1 VSIRGFR
8 LHDSGTGGRAGRINF
23 TELARTR
30 LAFAGKFR
38 PLISAMV
45 LRLALLVAALAAGL
59 STAPAAPDRHV
70 VVLVWDGMRPDFVS
84 AETTPNLSQL
94 AGSGVFFANHHPVYL
109 SATEVNGTAIATGA
123 YPSHSGLIANT
134 DFRPA
139 IDPTAPVDTGDPSI
153 IRKGDEVSGGHF
165 IALPTLAEILHSHG
179 IATVIAGSK
188 WIVLLHDRDRRP
200 DGTESSPV
208 LFQGTLLPPAR
219 QGTLAVLGDL
229 PAAAP
234 DENKTAQDAWTT
246 NALLTVLWQNGV
258 PPYTLLWLAEPD
270 ASQHAAG
277 PGSAQA
283 LAAIKSSDA
292 NLGHVLAE
300 LDRRGLRATTD
311 VLVVSDHGFST
322 IGRKVDVAA
331 ALAAAGFDAQRKMPG
346 GLLPGGVM
354 VAANGGSTLLYVGG
368 HDAGVS
374 RRLVEFLQKQDW
386 TGVIFS
392 RGPQEGAFPL
402 AAAHIDAPDAPDLVV
417 SLRWT
422 ADKSATGAPGLQVS
436 DLKPTSVK
444 AGNHASL
451 SRYDMHNTLVAAG
464 PDFRPGVTD
473 PLPSANT
480 DLAPTILWLLGCKD
494 EAARMDGRVLA
505 EALTVEGPPLKS
517 FETRRLTAQRDTGA
531 GVWRQYLQVSE
542 VNGVRYLDEGNGVFE
557 PK

>member
-1 VSIRGFR
+1 
-8 LHDSGTGGRAGRINF
+8 
-23 TELARTR
+23 
-30 LAFAGKFR
+30 
-38 PLISAMV
+38 
-45 LRLALLVAALAAGL
+45 
-59 STAPAAPDRHV
+59 
-70 VVLVWDGMRPDFVS
+70 MRPDFIS

-94 AGSGVFFANHHPVYL
+94 TGAGVFFAHHHPVYL
-109 SATEVNGTAIATGA
+109 SATDVNGIALATGA
-123 YPSHSGLIANT
+123 YPAHSGVIANS

-139 IDPTAPVDTGDPSI
+139 INPAEPVDMGEPAV
-153 IRKGDEVSGGHF
+153 IRKGDEVSGDQF
-165 IALPTLAEILHSHG
+165 LALPTLAEILHAHG
-179 IATVIAGSK
+179 VATAIAGSK
-188 WIVLLHDRDRRP
+188 WVALLHDRGRRP
-200 DGTESSPV
+200 DGPESSPV
-208 LFQGTLLPPAR
+208 LYQSTILPPSRAA
-219 QGTLAVLGDL
+219 TLAVLGEF

-234 DENKTAQDAWTT
+234 DENKTAQDAWSTS
-246 NALLTVLWQNGV
+246 ALLTALWQNGV

-277 PGSAQA
+277 PGSTQA
-283 LAAIKSSDA
+283 LTAIKSSDA
-292 NLGHVLAE
+292 NLGRVLAE

-331 ALAAAGFDAQRKMPG
+331 ALAAAGFDARRKMPG
-346 GLLPGGVM
+346 GLPPGGVM
-354 VAANGGSTLLYVGG
+354 VVANGGSTLLYVGG
-368 HDAGVS
+368 HDPAVS
-374 RRLVEFLQKQDW
+374 HRLVEFLQQQDW

-392 RGPQEGAFPL
+392 REPQEGTFPL
-402 AAAHIDAPDAPDLVV
+402 AEAHIDSPAAPDLVV

-436 DLKPTSVK
+436 DLKPTSTK

-473 PLPSANT
+473 PLPSGNT
-480 DLAPTILWLLGCKD
+480 DLAPTILWLLGCRT

-505 EALTVEGPPLKS
+505 EALSVEGPPLKS
-517 FETRRLTAQRDTGA
+517 FEIQRLTTQHDTGA

-542 VNGVRYLDEGNGVFE
+542 VNGVRYLDEGNGALA

>member
-1 VSIRGFR
+1 
-8 LHDSGTGGRAGRINF
+8 
-23 TELARTR
+23 
-30 LAFAGKFR
+30 
-38 PLISAMV
+38 MV
-45 LRLALLVAALAAGL
+45 IRLALLGVAFATGL
-59 STAPAAPDRHV
+59 SAAPDRQV

-84 AETTPNLSQL
+84 AEITPNLSQL
-94 AGSGVFFANHHPVYL
+94 AGRGVFFAHHHPVYL
-109 SATEVNGTAIATGA
+109 SATEVNGAALATGA

-139 IDPTAPVDTGDPSI
+139 IDPAEPVDTGKPSI
-153 IRKGDEVSGGHF
+153 IRQGDEVSDGHLL
-165 IALPTLAEILHSHG
+165 ALPTVAEILHAHG
-179 IATVIAGSK
+179 LSTVIAGSK
-188 WIVLLHDRDRRP
+188 GVALLHDRGRRS
-200 DGTESSPV
+200 DGPESSPV
-208 LFQGTLLPPAR
+208 LFQGAILPPSRAA
-219 QGTLAVLGDL
+219 TLSALGAF
-229 PAAAP
+229 PVVAA
-234 DENKTAQDAWTT
+234 DESKTAQDAWTT
-246 NALLTVLWQNGV
+246 GALLSALWKNGV
-258 PPYTLLWLAEPD
+258 PPCTLLWLAEPD

-292 NLGHVLAE
+292 NLGRVLAE

-311 VLVVSDHGFST
+311 VLMVSDHGFST

-331 ALAAAGFDAQRKMPG
+331 ALAAAGFDARRKLPG
-346 GLLPGGVM
+346 GLQPGSVL
-354 VAANGGSTLLYVGG
+354 VVANGGSTLLYVGG
-368 HDAGVS
+368 HDPAVC
-374 RRLVEFLQKQDW
+374 RRLGEFLQRQDW

-392 RGPQEGAFPL
+392 REPQEGAFPL
-402 AAAHIDAPDAPDLVV
+402 ATAHIDAPGAPDLVV

-422 ADKSATGAPGLQVS
+422 ADKSATGVPGLQVS
-436 DLKPTSVK
+436 DLTPGTAK

-480 DLAPTILWLLGCKD
+480 DLAPTILWLLGFKS

-505 EALTVEGPPLKS
+505 EALTVDGPPLKS
-517 FETRRLTAQRDTGA
+517 CELQRLTAQRDTGA

-542 VNGVRYLDEGNGVFE
+542 VNGVRYLDEGNGALT

>member
-1 VSIRGFR
+1 
-8 LHDSGTGGRAGRINF
+8 
-23 TELARTR
+23 
-30 LAFAGKFR
+30 
-38 PLISAMV
+38 MV
-45 LRLALLVAALAAGL
+45 IRLALLGVALCAGC
-59 STAPAAPDRHV
+59 STGSAAPDRHV

-94 AGSGVFFANHHPVYL
+94 AGQGVFFANHHPVYL

-139 IDPTAPVDTGDPSI
+139 IDPAEPVDTGKPPV
-153 IRKGDEVSGGHF
+153 IRRGDEVSGDHF
-165 IALPTLAEILHSHG
+165 IALPTVAEILHSHG
-179 IATVIAGSK
+179 LATVIAGSK
-188 WIVLLHDRDRRP
+188 SIALLHDRGRRS
-200 DGTESSPV
+200 DGPESSSV
-208 LFQGTLLPPAR
+208 LFQGEMLPRAR
-219 QGTLAVLGDL
+219 QAALIVLGDF

-246 NALLTVLWQNGV
+246 NALLTVLWQKGV

-283 LAAIKSSDA
+283 LAAIKSCDA
-292 NLGHVLAE
+292 NLGRVLAE

-311 VLVVSDHGFST
+311 ILVVSDHGFST

-331 ALAAAGFDAQRKMPG
+331 ALAAGGFEAQRKMPG
-346 GLLPGGVM
+346 GLQPGGVM
-354 VAANGGSTLLYVGG
+354 VVGNGGSTLLYVGG

-374 RRLVEFLQKQDW
+374 RRLAEYLQQQDW

-392 RGPQEGAFPL
+392 REPQVGAFSL
-402 AAAHIDAPDAPDLVV
+402 AAAHIAASDAPDLVV

-422 ADKSATGAPGLQVS
+422 ADRSATGVPGLQVS

-480 DLAPTILWLLGCKD
+480 DLAPTILWLLGCGD
-494 EAARMDGRVLA
+494 EAARMDGRVLT
-505 EALTVEGPPLKS
+505 EALSVKGPPLKS

-531 GVWRQYLQVSE
+531 GVWQQYLQVSE
-542 VNGVRYLDEGNGVFE
+542 VNGVRYLEEGNGALAPAE
-557 PK
+557 PRAIK

>member
-1 VSIRGFR
+1 
-8 LHDSGTGGRAGRINF
+8 
-23 TELARTR
+23 
-30 LAFAGKFR
+30 
-38 PLISAMV
+38 MV
-45 LRLALLVAALAAGL
+45 IRLALLGVALAAGL
-59 STAPAAPDRHV
+59 SAGSATAAAPDRHV

-84 AETTPNLSQL
+84 AEITPNLSQL
-94 AGSGVFFANHHPVYL
+94 ASGGVFFAHHHPVYL

-139 IDPTAPVDTGDPSI
+139 IDPTESVDTGKPAI

-165 IALPTLAEILHSHG
+165 IALPTLAEIMHAHG
-179 IATVIAGSK
+179 LATVIAGSK
-188 WIVLLHDRDRRP
+188 WIVLLHDRGDRP
-200 DGTESSPV
+200 DGPESSLV
-208 LFQGTLLPPAR
+208 LFSGTTLPPSRAA
-219 QGTLAVLGDL
+219 TLAGLGEF
-229 PAAAP
+229 PAAAQ

-246 NALLTVLWQNGV
+246 SALLSVLWQHGV

-277 PGSAQA
+277 PGSTQA
-283 LAAIKSSDA
+283 LAAIKSSDV
-292 NLGHVLAE
+292 NLGRVLAE

-331 ALAAAGFDAQRKMPG
+331 ALAAAGFDAKRKTPG
-346 GLLPGGVM
+346 GLQPGGVM
-354 VAANGGSTLLYVGG
+354 VVPNGGSTLLYVGG
-368 HDAGVS
+368 HDPVVS

-392 RGPQEGAFPL
+392 REPQEGAFPL
-402 AAAHIDAPDAPDLVV
+402 AAAHIDAPGAPDLVV

-422 ADKSATGAPGLQVS
+422 ADQSATGTPGLQVS
-436 DLKPTSVK
+436 DLTPDTAK

-494 EAARMDGRVLA
+494 EASRMDGRVLA
-505 EALTVEGPPLKS
+505 EALTVDGPPLKS
-517 FETRRLTAQRDTGA
+517 FELHRLTAQRDTGA

-542 VNGVRYLDEGNGVFE
+542 VNGVRYLDEGNGALAPAE
-557 PK
+557 PHEIR